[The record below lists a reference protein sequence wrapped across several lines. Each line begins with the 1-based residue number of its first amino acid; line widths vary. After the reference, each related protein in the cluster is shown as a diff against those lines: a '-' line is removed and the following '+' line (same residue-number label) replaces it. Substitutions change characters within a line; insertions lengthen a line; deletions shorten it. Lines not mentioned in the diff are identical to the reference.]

1 MIPQGGI
8 VDELAK
14 QTVIT
19 ACDIIGPGDNNLR
32 IKDLRTR
39 SKSRHEK
46 TCLWG
51 YRPGTTLTGLYSHR
65 RWLEA

>member
-1 MIPQGGI
+1 MSPPSGGI

-19 ACDIIGPGDNNLR
+19 AYDIIEPWDNNLR

-39 SKSRHEK
+39 SE
-46 TCLWG
+46 
-51 YRPGTTLTGLYSHR
+51 
-65 RWLEA
+65 